1 MLKARRARRD
11 QFEEAFGNIMVYLA
25 RVPEKGEQP

>member
-1 MLKARRARRD
+1 MTEPRVDLMERTGSPGL
-11 QFEEAFGNIMVYLA
+11 EER